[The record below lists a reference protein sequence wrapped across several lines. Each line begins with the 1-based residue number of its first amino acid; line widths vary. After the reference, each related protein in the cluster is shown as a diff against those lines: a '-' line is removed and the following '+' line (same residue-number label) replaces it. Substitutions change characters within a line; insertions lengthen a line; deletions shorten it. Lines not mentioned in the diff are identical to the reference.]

1 MSTRNSDSIYKEAG
15 VTMTVFLFAGLSL
28 GLSAGFSPGPLL
40 AMAISHTLRYGR
52 GAGMKVAFA
61 PLISDV
67 PIVTGITLLLS
78 SIYAYTPLLGIISLA
93 GALFVM
99 YLAYESA
106 TVQPED
112 AKPAAEPIHSLF
124 QATIV
129 NILNPHPYLFWI
141 AIGSPM
147 ILSGY
152 QQGIEYAAAF
162 ILPFYGGLIGAKV
175 ILVILVNRSRSFLT
189 GRVYKYIMRFLGLLL
204 FLFALYLFQEG
215 IRLLMR

>member
-1 MSTRNSDSIYKEAG
+1 M
-15 VTMTVFLFAGLSL
+15 TMTVFLLAGLSL

-40 AMAISHTLRYGR
+40 AMVISHTLRYGR
-52 GAGMKVAFA
+52 GAGIKVAFA
-61 PLISDV
+61 PLLSDV
-67 PIVTGITLLLS
+67 PIVTVITLLLS
-78 SIYAYTPLLGIISLA
+78 SIYAYTSLLGFISLA

-106 TVQPED
+106 TVQPES
-112 AKPAAEPIHSLF
+112 AKLVAEPGHSLF

-141 AIGSPM
+141 AVGSPM

-162 ILPFYGGLIGAKV
+162 IIPFYTGLIGAKV
-175 ILVILVNRSRSFLT
+175 MLAILVNRSRNFLT
-189 GRVYKYIMRFLGLLL
+189 GRVYDYIMKFLGLLL
-204 FLFALYLFQEG
+204 LLFALYLFQEG
-215 IRLLMR
+215 VRLLVR